1 MQGTIFGFTEAQIS
15 QFGMDY
21 AVTGLML
28 LMMVIVGKLAW
39 DSKAGKFG
47 GVALFIGLTLG
58 VAGFVIKILIQHFLK
73 I

>member
-1 MQGTIFGFTEAQIS
+1 MFGFTEAQIS

-28 LMMVIVGKLAW
+28 LMVIIVAKLAW

-47 GVALFIGLTLG
+47 GAALFIGLTLG
-58 VAGFVIKILIQHFLK
+58 VAGFVIKLLIEHFLK
-73 I
+73 V

>member
-1 MQGTIFGFTEAQIS
+1 LQGTIFGFTEAQIS

-47 GVALFIGLTLG
+47 AIALFIGLTLG
-58 VAGFVIKILIQHFLK
+58 VAGFVIKILIQHFMK